1 MKKYSP
7 CIVSVLI
14 LVGTLTIC
22 LPTQAKRD
30 RNSLRLLYWNIQNGM
45 WDGQSDNY
53 NRFVEWTKAQ
63 NPDICI
69 WCEAQSKWKT
79 NTAIHMEKQERY
91 LVDNWDVL
99 ARRYGHKYI
108 YIGGHHDDFPQVIT
122 SKYPIHNKARIL
134 GNKSDTLVCHGCGW
148 ATVEKN
154 GKTLNFVTVHTW
166 PQRYGYG
173 VKKEDRQRSSE
184 AHEGD
189 YFRRTEMEYILNHT
203 IGLCPHGEKEL
214 WMMLGDFNALS
225 PLDNDVYKLPENS
238 SEFLVHNYILK
249 HSPYIDVIKE
259 KHPHQFKPTWADGK
273 QRIDFV
279 YATRPLYNMIKTA
292 TVVWDNYT
300 TPVRNSE
307 KTGGFYFWRPADHLP
322 IMMDLDLSIQ

>member
-79 NTAIHMEKQERY
+79 NTAILMEKQERY

-108 YIGGHHDDFPQVIT
+108 YIGGPT
-122 SKYPIHNKARIL
+122 SR
-134 GNKSDTLVCHGCGW
+134 KS
-148 ATVEKN
+148 
-154 GKTLNFVTVHTW
+154 
-166 PQRYGYG
+166 
-173 VKKEDRQRSSE
+173 
-184 AHEGD
+184 
-189 YFRRTEMEYILNHT
+189 
-203 IGLCPHGEKEL
+203 
-214 WMMLGDFNALS
+214 S
-225 PLDNDVYKLPENS
+225 PPS
-238 SEFLVHNYILK
+238 IPS
-249 HSPYIDVIKE
+249 
-259 KHPHQFKPTWADGK
+259 T
-273 QRIDFV
+273 
-279 YATRPLYNMIKTA
+279 TRLA
-292 TVVWDNYT
+292 
-300 TPVRNSE
+300 S
-307 KTGGFYFWRPADHLP
+307 
-322 IMMDLDLSIQ
+322 